1 MKKYRNVLVT
11 GGAGFIGSHL
21 VDALIRRR
29 FKVFVLDDL
38 STGNS
43 ENVNPNAE
51 LIKLSITSPKLA
63 SVIKKIKP
71 DVIFHFAAQRNVRTS
86 IKHPIFDAE
95 VNVMGTLALI
105 QAACEV
111 DVKKIIFA
119 SSGGAIY
126 ADLPQKKSPWIE
138 SAEAEPPSPYGVAKR
153 AGELYLNFAYQ
164 VHNLPYVALRFAN
177 VYGPRQDSGGEGGA
191 VAIFAKGLLNNKQ
204 VKIFGNGKQTRD
216 YVYVEDVVSSALKAM
231 ESSAVGIF
239 NIGTGKEVD
248 VNTLF
253 SKLKKLTES
262 DVSEKHSPA
271 NPGEVLRSVLD
282 ARMAKKKLGWEPK
295 INLDEGLKRTV
306 EWMKKENGN

>member
-95 VNVMGTLALI
+95 V
-105 QAACEV
+105 
-111 DVKKIIFA
+111 
-119 SSGGAIY
+119 
-126 ADLPQKKSPWIE
+126 
-138 SAEAEPPSPYGVAKR
+138 
-153 AGELYLNFAYQ
+153 
-164 VHNLPYVALRFAN
+164 
-177 VYGPRQDSGGEGGA
+177 
-191 VAIFAKGLLNNKQ
+191 KQ
-204 VKIFGNGKQTRD
+204 R
-216 YVYVEDVVSSALKAM
+216 
-231 ESSAVGIF
+231 
-239 NIGTGKEVD
+239 
-248 VNTLF
+248 LF
-253 SKLKKLTES
+253 YSIHFHGCL
-262 DVSEKHSPA
+262 
-271 NPGEVLRSVLD
+271 
-282 ARMAKKKLGWEPK
+282 
-295 INLDEGLKRTV
+295 
-306 EWMKKENGN
+306 